1 VWRSGQE
8 TPLQGNP
15 PNKPKPKKKKTSRD
29 LLPIRLPH
37 QVTHQ
42 EPSLLARIRVEN
54 TQHPLR
60 SEPEHCTRDSLQSSN
75 RRIAQ
80 NQKQKRAGHE
90 LPLLKSGSFSIT
102 CRNQRG
108 RAARANRG
116 WANPET
122 GIKIEP
128 FCRRKSRGSR
138 RSLPPP
144 SLPPFPLPSNASR
157 EKHHHLDRTIK
168 IAASVR
174 AGHYKNQLH
183 HRREQAER
191 QLSSSRLGLT
201 SYSGEPTASRR
212 RRRGSSGAEEREK
225 EWPPPP
231 PSDLPCSDKQQVQKK
246 PHSFANQSR
255 ELLSEEEASLPGP
268 ARIL

>member
-1 VWRSGQE
+1 MWRSGQE

-15 PNKPKPKKKKTSRD
+15 PNKPKPKKKKKTSRD

-144 SLPPFPLPSNASR
+144 SLPPFPLSLWWPF
-157 EKHHHLDRTIK
+157 
-168 IAASVR
+168 
-174 AGHYKNQLH
+174 
-183 HRREQAER
+183 
-191 QLSSSRLGLT
+191 LGLFFCLVFWQLL
-201 SYSGEPTASRR
+201 SLCFLLLLSPSLSFFFFFFFFCFFFFVSQSQQLRWLVKKKRGERKR
-212 RRRGSSGAEEREK
+212 ERVMVREREERET
-225 EWPPPP
+225 
-231 PSDLPCSDKQQVQKK
+231 
-246 PHSFANQSR
+246 R
-255 ELLSEEEASLPGP
+255 
-268 ARIL
+268 

>member
-1 VWRSGQE
+1 MAIRARDS
-8 TPLQGNP
+8 TPRKP
-15 PNKPKPKKKKTSRD
+15 PKQTKTKKKKKTSRD

-144 SLPPFPLPSNASR
+144 SLPSLSHWGGLFLACFFVWFSGNYSRSASFSFCLLLFPFSFSSFFLLLFFCLSKSAITMVG
-157 EKHHHLDRTIK
+157 EKK
-168 IAASVR
+168 
-174 AGHYKNQLH
+174 K
-183 HRREQAER
+183 
-191 QLSSSRLGLT
+191 
-201 SYSGEPTASRR
+201 
-212 RRRGSSGAEEREK
+212 EERE
-225 EWPPPP
+225 
-231 PSDLPCSDKQQVQKK
+231 SNGQ
-246 PHSFANQSR
+246 R
-255 ELLSEEEASLPGP
+255 EGGERNALV
-268 ARIL
+268 

>member
-1 VWRSGQE
+1 MWRSGQE

-15 PNKPKPKKKKTSRD
+15 PNKPKPKKKKKTSRD

-144 SLPPFPLPSNASR
+144 SLPPSLPSLTVVAFSWLVFLFGFLATTLALLPSPSVSFSFLFLFLLFFFASFFFFV
-157 EKHHHLDRTIK
+157 
-168 IAASVR
+168 SQSQ
-174 AGHYKNQLH
+174 QL
-183 HRREQAER
+183 RW
-191 QLSSSRLGLT
+191 LVKKKK
-201 SYSGEPTASRR
+201 
-212 RRRGSSGAEEREK
+212 EERE
-225 EWPPPP
+225 
-231 PSDLPCSDKQQVQKK
+231 
-246 PHSFANQSR
+246 R
-255 ELLSEEEASLPGP
+255 ERE
-268 ARIL
+268 

>member
-1 VWRSGQE
+1 MAIRARDS
-8 TPLQGNP
+8 TPRKP
-15 PNKPKPKKKKTSRD
+15 PKQTKTKKKKKTSRD

-144 SLPPFPLPSNASR
+144 SLPPFPLSLRWPF
-157 EKHHHLDRTIK
+157 
-168 IAASVR
+168 
-174 AGHYKNQLH
+174 
-183 HRREQAER
+183 
-191 QLSSSRLGLT
+191 LGLFFCLVFWQLL
-201 SYSGEPTASRR
+201 SLCFLLLLSASLSFFFFFFFFCFFFFVSQSQQLRWLVKKKRGERKR
-212 RRRGSSGAEEREK
+212 ERE
-225 EWPPPP
+225 
-231 PSDLPCSDKQQVQKK
+231 
-246 PHSFANQSR
+246 
-255 ELLSEEEASLPGP
+255 
-268 ARIL
+268 

>member
-1 VWRSGQE
+1 MWRSGQE

-15 PNKPKPKKKKTSRD
+15 PNKPKPKKKKKTSRD

-144 SLPPFPLPSNASR
+144 SLPPSLPSLSHCGGLFLACFFVWFSGNYSRSASFSFC
-157 EKHHHLDRTIK
+157 LLLFPFSFSSFFF
-168 IAASVR
+168 ASFFFFVSQSQ
-174 AGHYKNQLH
+174 QL
-183 HRREQAER
+183 RW
-191 QLSSSRLGLT
+191 LVKKKK
-201 SYSGEPTASRR
+201 
-212 RRRGSSGAEEREK
+212 EERE
-225 EWPPPP
+225 
-231 PSDLPCSDKQQVQKK
+231 
-246 PHSFANQSR
+246 R
-255 ELLSEEEASLPGP
+255 ERE
-268 ARIL
+268 

>member
-1 VWRSGQE
+1 MWRSGQE

-15 PNKPKPKKKKTSRD
+15 PNKPKPKKKKKTSRD

-42 EPSLLARIRVEN
+42 ESSLLARIRVEN

-144 SLPPFPLPSNASR
+144 SLPPFPLSLWWPF
-157 EKHHHLDRTIK
+157 
-168 IAASVR
+168 
-174 AGHYKNQLH
+174 
-183 HRREQAER
+183 
-191 QLSSSRLGLT
+191 LGLFFCLVFWQLL
-201 SYSGEPTASRR
+201 SLCFLLLLSPSLSFFFFFFFFCFFFFVSQSQQLRWLVKKKRGERKR
-212 RRRGSSGAEEREK
+212 ERVMVREREERET
-225 EWPPPP
+225 
-231 PSDLPCSDKQQVQKK
+231 
-246 PHSFANQSR
+246 R
-255 ELLSEEEASLPGP
+255 
-268 ARIL
+268 

>member
-1 VWRSGQE
+1 MAIRARDS
-8 TPLQGNP
+8 TPRKP
-15 PNKPKPKKKKTSRD
+15 PKQTKTKKKKTSRD

-144 SLPPFPLPSNASR
+144 SLPPFPLSLRWPF
-157 EKHHHLDRTIK
+157 
-168 IAASVR
+168 
-174 AGHYKNQLH
+174 
-183 HRREQAER
+183 
-191 QLSSSRLGLT
+191 LGLFFCLVFWQLL
-201 SYSGEPTASRR
+201 SLCFLLLLSASLSFFFFFFFFCFFFFVSQSQQLRWLVKKKRGERKR
-212 RRRGSSGAEEREK
+212 ERVMVREREERET
-225 EWPPPP
+225 
-231 PSDLPCSDKQQVQKK
+231 
-246 PHSFANQSR
+246 R
-255 ELLSEEEASLPGP
+255 
-268 ARIL
+268 

>member
-1 VWRSGQE
+1 MAIRARDS
-8 TPLQGNP
+8 TPRKP
-15 PNKPKPKKKKTSRD
+15 PKQTKTKKKKKTSRD

-144 SLPPFPLPSNASR
+144 SLPPSLPSLTVVAFSWLVFLFGFLATTLALLPSPSVSFSFLFLFLLFFCFFFFCLSKSAITMVGEKKRGERKRERVMVRPSERGRR
-157 EKHHHLDRTIK
+157 EKRVSIIQK
-168 IAASVR
+168 
-174 AGHYKNQLH
+174 
-183 HRREQAER
+183 
-191 QLSSSRLGLT
+191 
-201 SYSGEPTASRR
+201 
-212 RRRGSSGAEEREK
+212 EK
-225 EWPPPP
+225 
-231 PSDLPCSDKQQVQKK
+231 
-246 PHSFANQSR
+246 
-255 ELLSEEEASLPGP
+255 
-268 ARIL
+268 

>member
-1 VWRSGQE
+1 MAIRARDS
-8 TPLQGNP
+8 TPRKP
-15 PNKPKPKKKKTSRD
+15 PKQTKTKKKKKTSRD

-108 RAARANRG
+108 RAARSNRG

-144 SLPPFPLPSNASR
+144 SLPPSLPSLTVVAFSWLVFLFGFLATTLALLPSPSVSFSFLFLFLLFFFLLLFFCLSKSAITMVG
-157 EKHHHLDRTIK
+157 EKKKR
-168 IAASVR
+168 
-174 AGHYKNQLH
+174 
-183 HRREQAER
+183 
-191 QLSSSRLGLT
+191 
-201 SYSGEPTASRR
+201 
-212 RRRGSSGAEEREK
+212 REK
-225 EWPPPP
+225 E
-231 PSDLPCSDKQQVQKK
+231 
-246 PHSFANQSR
+246 R
-255 ELLSEEEASLPGP
+255 ESNGQREGGERNALV
-268 ARIL
+268 